1 MSPIPITDRAERSSA
16 APRWRLDPAGSQA
29 EFRVPHFWGLITV
42 KGHFD
47 RLDGWLEVDHSG
59 RRRIE
64 LNIDATSVHTGNPM
78 RDRHLRA
85 DDFFDAERNPEVRF
99 HSTSVSDV
107 GDGALG
113 VKGELAAAGHSVALD
128 LQPSIEQTGDQLQ
141 IDESILL
148 DQRQLGMTWS
158 PLGMTRTPVT
168 LHVHAL
174 LRRER

>member
-1 MSPIPITDRAERSSA
+1 MYPAQVHTQSERSSTT
-16 APRWRLDPAGSQA
+16 RWRLDPNRSAA

-47 RLDGWLEVDHSG
+47 RFDGWLDIDESG

-64 LNIDATSVHTGNPM
+64 LTIDAASLHTGNPM
-78 RDRHLRA
+78 RDRHLRGA
-85 DDFFDAERNPEVRF
+85 DFFDVQRNPEVRF
-99 HSTSVSDV
+99 RSTTI
-107 GDGALG
+107 GGAGERTLR
-113 VKGELAAAGHSVALD
+113 VRGELEMAGHRVALT
-128 LQPSIEQTGDQLQ
+128 LQPTIEQHDEQLE
-141 IDESILL
+141 IDARTPL

-158 PLGMTRTPVT
+158 PLGMTRAPVA

>member
-1 MSPIPITDRAERSSA
+1 MSITPTIDRAERSSA
-16 APRWRLDPAGSQA
+16 ATRWRLDPTGSKA

-42 KGHFD
+42 RGHFD
-47 RLDGWLEVDHSG
+47 GLDGWLEVDHSG

-64 LNIDATSVHTGNPM
+64 LTIDATSVHTGNPM

-85 DDFFDAERNPEVRF
+85 ADFFDAEHNPEVQF
-99 HSTSVSDV
+99 HSTRISDP
-107 GDGALG
+107 GDGRLRVEG
-113 VKGELAAAGHSVALD
+113 KLVAAGHRVTLSLEPT
-128 LQPSIEQTGDQLQ
+128 LEQGDDQLQ
-141 IDESILL
+141 IDASTLL
-148 DQRQLGMTWS
+148 DQHQLGMTWS